1 MMEQVKSFFQ
11 AFNSYISLIILNYIF
26 IFLFRLWEIIMIAG
40 AGKLPEILNG
50 FAGDIVLVNLSL
62 LAIYIPYAL
71 VWLWKPK
78 TAAFVFGILMS
89 LFYILSIP
97 VQAYYNITGEIIS
110 AENFQCGTLSAWFF
124 TLKNIPVVSFLIPLL
139 LFMALAAYLNHT
151 IRHHVHVFPK
161 IAVNF
166 FAFLLIIAI
175 PAGFEL
181 GLNSDF
187 FTKNQHRVN
196 KSFHFAASS
205 MRCTFGTQMPS
216 ETVIAPIKRYQV
228 IRGKETYLADDE
240 YPLLRKA
247 VADQCLSPYFKETN
261 DGLPPNVVI
270 VIVEGLGDKFL
281 HPINQISFMPFM
293 EELKRQSL
301 YWKNFLATSNGLQNT
316 MGSVLGGLPYGEKGF
331 SILPIMPRHF
341 TFINVLGFNNYY
353 SSYVTGRHAWNQ
365 FTDKLLIAN
374 ETDSIWDASDFG
386 DGFDAIHIEGTNW
399 FWGYNDSDLL
409 NFYFEKRK
417 ETQCHPRLEII
428 QTGSMHDPWPVNN
441 EEFYK
446 DEYIKMISTI
456 GNTATREH
464 FEQFEK
470 QYISLMYTDDV
481 LKNFFNSFSDHE
493 RFQNTIFIITGNYP
507 MRNLSCDESL
517 EKYHVPL
524 LVYSPLLKQT
534 KVFENISS
542 HKDIYDS
549 FISLMAK
556 NYGLTTP
563 GYSTSIG
570 HSLCSNEDLKVFIP
584 FMDRDN
590 KISELVYGNFFL
602 TSDAEL
608 FEIDV
613 GLKTIPSNDTQKLKE
628 LKSILNAFREVNTIA
643 SQALIPDLLFFDFL
657 DYMLLE
663 DNMIRGGTFRREYVS
678 LLEEMQLDSGY
689 RYYLDAAF
697 VRPRISLEEVYLVY
711 ELSDGKG
718 NSLIWKNFGIPQ
730 NENEGFSVKEIISTE
745 NLSAEGM
752 QLRVFLWNESPVPY
766 HFDQARI
773 TLYRNK

>member
-1 MMEQVKSFFQ
+1 MMEQLKSFFQ

-26 IFLFRLWEIIMIAG
+26 LFLFRLWEIIMIAG
-40 AGKLPEILNG
+40 AGTYPEILSG
-50 FAGDIVLVNLSL
+50 LAGDIVLVNLSL
-62 LAIYIPYAL
+62 LVIYIPYAL

-78 TAAFVFGILMS
+78 TAVFLFGVIMG
-89 LFYILSIP
+89 LFYLLSIP

-110 AENFQCGTLSAWFF
+110 AVNFQCSNLSAWVFS
-124 TLKNIPVVSFLIPLL
+124 LKNIPVISFLLPFFIFL
-139 LFMALAAYLNHT
+139 ALGIYL
-151 IRHHVHVFPK
+151 IRIISRQVHVFPK

-196 KSFHFAASS
+196 KPFHFAASS
-205 MRCTFGTQMPS
+205 MRCTFGTQMPK
-216 ETVIAPIKRYQV
+216 ETVIAATERYQA

-240 YPLLRKA
+240 YPLLRKSI
-247 VADQCLSPYFKETN
+247 ADQCLSPYFRETY

-270 VIVEGLGDKFL
+270 IIVEGLGDKFL
-281 HPINQISFMPFM
+281 YPINQISFMPFM
-293 EELKRQSL
+293 EELKKQSL
-301 YWKNFLATSNGLQNT
+301 YWKHFLATSSGMQNT
-316 MGSVLGGLPYGEKGF
+316 MGSVLGGLPYGERGF

-341 TFINVLGFNNYY
+341 TLINVLGFNNYY
-353 SSYVTGRHAWNQ
+353 TSYVTGRHVWNQ

-409 NFYFEKRK
+409 NFYFENRK
-417 ETQCHPRLEII
+417 ETQHHPRLEII
-428 QTGSMHDPWPVNN
+428 QTGSMHDPWPVIN

-446 DEYIKMISTI
+446 EKYIKMISATE
-456 GNTATREH
+456 NTVTREH

-470 QYISLMYTDDV
+470 QYISLMYTDDA
-481 LKNFFNSFSDHE
+481 LKDFFNSFSDDD
-493 RFQNTIFIITGNYP
+493 RFQNTIFIVTGNYP
-507 MRNLSCDESL
+507 MRNLTPAESL

-524 LVYSPLLKQT
+524 LIYSPLLKQT

-556 NYGLTTP
+556 NYGLTTS

-570 HSLCSNEDLKVFIP
+570 HSLCSNENRKVFIP
-584 FMDRDN
+584 FMDREN
-590 KISELVYGNFFL
+590 KISELAYGNFFL

-608 FEIDV
+608 FEIDE
-613 GLKTIPSNDTQKLKE
+613 GLKTIPSNDTEKLEE
-628 LKSILNAFREVNTIA
+628 LKSILHAFREVNTFA
-643 SQALIPDLLFFDFL
+643 SQALIPDSLFFDFL
-657 DYMLLE
+657 DYILLE
-663 DNMIRGGTFRREYVS
+663 DNMIRGGTFRREYVDII
-678 LLEEMQLDSGY
+678 EEMELDPGY

-697 VRPRISLEEVYLVY
+697 VKPRIPLEEVNLVY
-711 ELSDGKG
+711 EITDRAG
-718 NSLIWKNFGIPQ
+718 NSLIWKNFGIPDSGD
-730 NENEGFSVKEIISTE
+730 EGFAVKEIITTE
-745 NLSAEGM
+745 NLDSVGM
-752 QLRVFLWNESPVPY
+752 KLRVFIWNESPVPY
-766 HFDQARI
+766 EFDQARI